1 MENIRKDEFL
11 SRQPNYPELEE
22 SDIFY
27 YNISNELYHLSAKS
41 EIVKELPDAL
51 LRRMA
56 VGVTG
61 YLQDV
66 VSDAGVW
73 REFVNANRRL
83 YGWSVPFHEMPEDY
97 IDYELNREDV
107 RFLVWYILTM
117 SYEPA
122 RFKYPHDPM
131 ILDLADIWFDHLES
145 TYDNAPAP
153 TNYNLARGLELN
165 DPDDSDA
172 VFHLGQWLF
181 LYCYLMTPAY
191 SLTLDEIMGEPEMK
205 KKDNFRVVRER
216 LEQSMIEDPTGPLA
230 FYIPEWLRLIVEN
243 KMPEVKKEPQGKI
256 HPYYEKFTNATG
268 GTTIKF
274 FDTYESMNRF
284 FIDSLGWEAATN
296 HLPMM
301 KESSDFVLM
310 VDQHRGMLAAR
321 GVARCI
327 AAPNNPYYDKEYAE
341 QNAFRLLTE
350 RGLCPGD
357 LLRRVI
363 ESGWLPDA
371 RFPETCDTQLVAE
384 NADFIAR
391 CYLQKYYRGD

>member
-27 YNISNELYHLSAKS
+27 YNVTNDLYHLCGKS
-41 EIVKELPDAL
+41 EIIKELPDTL
-51 LRRMA
+51 LRRMS
-56 VGVTG
+56 VGVAG
-61 YLQDV
+61 YLQDI
-66 VSDAGVW
+66 VSDAGIW
-73 REFVNANRRL
+73 REFVNANRHL

-107 RFLVWYILTM
+107 RFLVWYIMAM
-117 SYEPA
+117 SYEDA
-122 RFKYPHDPM
+122 RFRCPHDPM
-131 ILDLADIWFDHLES
+131 ILDLADIWFDRLES
-145 TYDNAPAP
+145 IYDEAPVP
-153 TNYNLARGLELN
+153 TNYNLSRGLELN

-191 SLTLDEIMGEPEMK
+191 SLTLDEIMAEPEMR
-205 KKDNFRVVRER
+205 KKDNFHVVRER
-216 LEQSMIEDPTGPLA
+216 LEQSMIQDPTGPLA

-243 KMPEVKKEPQGKI
+243 KMPETRKEAGAKI
-256 HPYYEKFTNATG
+256 HPYYKRFTKATG
-268 GTTIKF
+268 GETIKF
-274 FDTYESMNRF
+274 FDTYESMNNF
-284 FIDSLGWEAATN
+284 FIDSLGWEAGTE

-301 KESSDFVLM
+301 KGSSDFVLM
-310 VDQHRGMLAAR
+310 VDEHRGMLAAR
-321 GVARCI
+321 DVARCI
-327 AAPNNPYYDKEYAE
+327 AAPSNPFYDKKYAE
-341 QNAFRLLTE
+341 ENAFRLLSE

-357 LLRRVI
+357 LLRRI
-363 ESGWLPDA
+363 INSGWLPDA
-371 RFPETCDTQLVAE
+371 RFPGTCDTRLVAE